1 MTHIHLS
8 SSNISH
14 VYVNEILCD
23 FPNSGVNFL
32 KVAGF
37 CLVKRWKDFCYENT
51 IIKYYIKQYNGCYF
65 STYTYKIKSKNTLR
79 ECVCMEENSDG
90 EN

>member
-51 IIKYYIKQYNGCYF
+51 IIKYYIKNIIDVI
-65 STYTYKIKSKNTLR
+65 SVHTYKIKSKNTLR